1 MDSEAILASLDG
13 KVAIV
18 TGSSKGIGA
27 GIAERLAADG
37 ASVIVNYTRSDG
49 TADAVVAR
57 IEAAGGTAFAVQADI
72 SKPAEIQTLIDA
84 SLQKFGRLDILVNNA
99 GIYRTDTLESLT
111 AESFD
116 AHYALNVRG
125 LLLTTQAAARVL
137 PEGGVIVNI
146 SSGLAKSPYPM
157 VHVYCSTKGAVDTLT
172 RSLAMELGPRR
183 IRVVGVAPGFT
194 ATEGNAE
201 SAKGMTDFLV
211 AKTLLGRVG
220 LPKDVAAFVAYSVSD
235 EAGWI
240 TGSTIDVAGGMIF

>member
-1 MDSEAILASLDG
+1 MSKLAG

-37 ASVIVNYTRSDG
+37 ASVVVNYSRSVDD
-49 TADAVVAR
+49 ADAVVRR
-57 IEAAGGTAFAVQADI
+57 IVGAGGRSVAVKADI
-72 SKPAEIQTLIDA
+72 SRPAQIQPLIDA
-84 SLQKFGRLDILVNNA
+84 AVAHFGRLDILVNNA
-99 GIYRTDTLESLT
+99 GVYKVDSLESLT

-116 AHYALNVRG
+116 EHFALNVRG

-137 PEGGVIVNI
+137 PSGGVIVNI

-172 RSLAMELGPRR
+172 RSLGMELGPRR
-183 IRVVGVAPGFT
+183 IRVIGIAPGFVK
-194 ATEGNAE
+194 TEGNAE

-211 AKTLLGRVG
+211 GKTPLGRVG
-220 LPKDVAAFVAYSVSD
+220 MPADIAAAVSFAVSD
-235 EAGWI
+235 DAGWM
-240 TGSTIDVAGGMIF
+240 TGTTIDVSGGMVF